1 LTALAVI
8 ARPAGPKQSSRARS
22 APNKNAAL
30 AANAAIFILRASRGW
45 IASSLRFS
53 Q

>member
-1 LTALAVI
+1 MFALAVI
-8 ARPAGPKQSSRARS
+8 ARRSCAEAIQSSLDA
-22 APNKNAAL
+22 
-30 AANAAIFILRASRGW
+30 FW